1 MVSAEPPMTDWQ
13 PTPTTDSPAPPS
25 GAGLFVLRSNRVEH
39 LAAALSAD
47 LRSAPLSDPMSPEL
61 VVIGNRG
68 MERWLSHQIA
78 EQHGVCANVNFWFPQ
93 RVLDAELRSAQPPE
107 HQALSPAAW
116 QPNALAWSILHE
128 LPGLL
133 AEGDPTVLGP
143 LRGAIGESSLLQD
156 IPVIDRRA
164 WSLAAELAQ
173 VFDRLVAYRP
183 NEALAWTRGEGADE
197 ALIPWQPLLWSRVVQ
212 RIGAEHGASQLERA
226 LPRWRSG
233 QAKPTVQRI
242 SVFGVSLLPPAWLEQ
257 LMGLAHHIPVNL
269 YLLAP
274 SRAWWA
280 DLSARIARSDLDLRV
295 LDRDDALPRALGLE
309 DDADDLHPLL
319 RSLGRVPRDL
329 QVLMA
334 ELEEAQGE
342 AAVIQDIGDLFFN
355 DPLQGAEGP
364 PLSEART
371 GTLLHTLQH
380 DLLEAQH
387 PAPRQPARPRWS
399 PDDRSVQVHAA
410 HGLLRQVEVLHD
422 ALLTAFGDDPALEP
436 RDVIVLCPDIE
447 AAAPL
452 IQAVFGGAR
461 GEGGGVIPF
470 RIADLSVRRLNP
482 VADVLL
488 RALELTQGRATASEV
503 LDLLELEP
511 VQRRFGL
518 DGPSLRQLE
527 AWLDESGV
535 RCAIDE
541 AHRATFEGQ
550 PAERSNSW
558 RFGLERLALGAL
570 APDEG
575 GLLLGVAPMDG
586 VQGAGAGLAG
596 RLIDACSTLFSSMI
610 SLSEPRPLADWCAL
624 LLGLI
629 DELTEMD
636 PEGAWLSRRVR
647 EAIEGLA
654 EEGRLAGATLPVRPE
669 AMLILLRGRFEVA
682 AEALGMQS
690 GAVTFCAMKPM
701 RSVPYAVVAMLGMD
715 EGSFPRQGSKRG
727 FDPTELRPRPGD
739 SNPRDE
745 DRYLF
750 LEALLAARARLI
762 LLYSGR
768 DERTNQER
776 PPAVPVAELLD
787 ALDLTLRSPDD
798 RPLRAHLLFH
808 HSLQAFHP
816 DNFRLRWPP
825 APMETAP
832 RAWSHN
838 EGLRRAAVAAS
849 APPLRAV
856 EVPPAAAAVPGED
869 TVLEVNV
876 DDLVAFF
883 QSPARS
889 LLRRRLGIYLAR
901 GSEAVADREPIE
913 LDALERWSL
922 ADTLLA
928 ARLQAG
934 VRADPE
940 AVAEAVR
947 ARARATGSLP
957 FGQSGEQ
964 AFQREKSLVD
974 AILDVAGPLLEGCP
988 AAVHRAISLRV
999 GAHALGAPA
1008 SRADEREVRL
1018 VGRSPT
1024 VFCPAALDAPVTVL
1038 ALVGQEDPKRL
1049 LRVWLPH
1056 LLRLA
1061 TEAEGTPRA
1070 VLAHGSVVKGEPKA
1084 ELKGFGAPVQDD
1096 AQGWATEQ
1104 LRALLRLYLLGQ
1116 AAPLPLPTLAG
1127 YAFAKATHGAL
1138 DLDAL
1143 LDPEGL
1149 DEAAEDLRQQALAKA
1164 LGALGV
1170 PGASGFGA
1178 TDQDDPYLRRAWQ
1191 QGHPVLGAAVTAP
1204 LAPDPGFVEAAL
1216 TLWHP
1221 LFSARRTTQKIVRK
1235 GEVTPW

>member
-1 MVSAEPPMTDWQ
+1 MTDWP
-13 PTPTTDSPAPPS
+13 PTSPTDHPAS
-25 GAGLFVLRSNRVEH
+25 AAAGLFVFRSNRVEH
-39 LAAALSAD
+39 LAAALGAD
-47 LRSAPLSDPMSPEL
+47 LRSAPLPDPMSPEL
-61 VVIGNRG
+61 IVIGNRG
-68 MERWLSHQIA
+68 MERWLSHQLA
-78 EQHGVCANVNFWFPQ
+78 EQLGICANVQFWFPQ
-93 RVLDAELRSAQPPE
+93 RVLDAELREAQPAE
-107 HQALSPAAW
+107 HRALSPAAW
-116 QPNALAWSILHE
+116 QPQALAWSILHE

-133 AEGDPTVLGP
+133 AEGDPALLGP
-143 LRGAIGESSLLQD
+143 LRGALGESSILHD
-156 IPVIDRRA
+156 VPVVDRRA

-183 NEALAWTRGEGADE
+183 NEALAWTRGAGADE
-197 ALIPWQPLLWSRVVQ
+197 ALIPWQPLLWSRLIARV
-212 RIGAEHGASQLERA
+212 GAEHGASQLERA

-233 QAKPTVQRI
+233 AAKPTVPRVSI
-242 SVFGVSLLPPAWLEQ
+242 FGVSLLPPAWLEQ

-280 DLSARIARSDLDLRV
+280 DLAGRIDRSALDLRT
-295 LDRDDALPRALGLE
+295 LERDEALPRALGLDE
-309 DDADDLHPLL
+309 AHDQLHPLL

-329 QVLMA
+329 QVLLA

-342 AAVIQDIGDLFFN
+342 AAVVQDVGDLLFN
-355 DPLQGAEGP
+355 DPLRSTPRPG
-364 PLSEART
+364 
-371 GTLLHTLQH
+371 LLHHLQH
-380 DLLEAQH
+380 DLLEAHH
-387 PAPRQPARPRWS
+387 PAALRAARPAWS
-399 PDDRSVQVHAA
+399 ADDRSVQVHAA

-422 ALLTAFGDDPALEP
+422 ALITAFADDPTLEP

-452 IQAVFGGAR
+452 IQAVFGGAGR
-461 GEGGGVIPF
+461 EGGSAIPF

-488 RALELTQGRATASEV
+488 RALELSQGRATASAV

-518 DGPSLRQLE
+518 DGQSLRQLE
-527 AWLDESGV
+527 DWIDQSGV

-541 AHRATFEGQ
+541 AHRAGFEGQ
-550 PAERSNSW
+550 PAERANSW

-570 APDEG
+570 GPDEG
-575 GLLLGVAPMDG
+575 ALLLGVAPIDG

-596 RLIDACSTLFSSMI
+596 RLIDACSTLFSAMI
-610 SLSEPRPLADWCAL
+610 ALTEARGLPDWCAL

-654 EEGRLAGATLPVRPE
+654 EEGRLAQASLQVRPE
-669 AMLILLRGRFEVA
+669 AMLALLRGRFEVA

-701 RSVPYAVVAMLGMD
+701 RSVPYAVVAMLGLD
-715 EGSFPRQGSKRG
+715 EGAFPRQGSKRG

-750 LEALLAARARLI
+750 LEALLAARARLLI
-762 LLYSGR
+762 LYSGR
-768 DERTNQER
+768 DERSNQER
-776 PPAVPVAELLD
+776 PPAVPVSELLD
-787 ALDLTLRSPDD
+787 ALELTQASPDG

-816 DNFRLRWPP
+816 DNFRPLWPP
-825 APMETAP
+825 APGEAQP
-832 RAWSHN
+832 RPWSHS

-849 APPLRAV
+849 APPAPLAP
-856 EVPPAAAAVPGED
+856 PPAPAPLPAV
-869 TVLEVNV
+869 TEVNI

-883 QSPARS
+883 QSPARA
-889 LLRRRLGIYLAR
+889 LLRRRLGIFLSR
-901 GSEAVADREPIE
+901 GAEAVADREPIE

-922 ADTLLA
+922 ADTLLD
-928 ARLQAG
+928 ARLRAG
-934 VRADPE
+934 PGADPAAVVRA
-940 AVAEAVR
+940 VQ
-947 ARARATGSLP
+947 ARARAVGGLP

-964 AFQREKSLVD
+964 AFLREHGLVE
-974 AILDVAGPLLEGCP
+974 AILELIAPLTTGSP
-988 AAVHRAISLRV
+988 TAVHRSITLRV
-999 GAHALGAPA
+999 SAHPFGAAASAAAPT
-1008 SRADEREVRL
+1008 ELRL

-1024 VFCPAALDAPVTVL
+1024 VFSPPGFDAPVTVL
-1038 ALVGQEDPKRL
+1038 ALIGQEDPKRL

-1061 TEAEGTPRA
+1061 TEAEGSPRA
-1070 VLAHGSVVKGEPKA
+1070 VLAHGSVVKGVPKA
-1084 ELKGFGAPVQDD
+1084 ELKGFGAPSAEDPR
-1096 AQGWATEQ
+1096 GWAQAQ
-1104 LRALLRLYLLGQ
+1104 LEALLRLYLLGQ
-1116 AAPLPLPTLAG
+1116 TAPLPLPTLAG
-1127 YAFAKATHGAL
+1127 YAFAKATHGKL
-1138 DLDAL
+1138 ELGAL
-1143 LDPEGL
+1143 LAPDTLPPE
-1149 DEAAEDLRQQALAKA
+1149 AEQLRQQALAAA
-1164 LGALGV
+1164 LAAFGS
-1170 PGASGFGA
+1170 PGGGGFGA
-1178 TDQDDPYLRRAWQ
+1178 TDHDDPYLRRAWQ
-1191 QGHPVLGAAVTAP
+1191 QGHPVLGAADGAAGGAP
-1204 LAPDPGFVEAAL
+1204 TPAFVEAAL

-1221 LFSARRTTQKIVRK
+1221 LLSARCTTQKIVRK